1 MDPSDAHTKW
11 KWMWEQERQTLILP
25 WLGEKKRVGESWGF
39 PGGTSGKE
47 PACQCRRHMRCGLNP
62 NVGKTP

>member
-25 WLGEKKRVGESWGF
+25 WLGGKKKSRGV
-39 PGGTSGKE
+39 
-47 PACQCRRHMRCGLNP
+47 MGLP
-62 NVGKTP
+62 RWH